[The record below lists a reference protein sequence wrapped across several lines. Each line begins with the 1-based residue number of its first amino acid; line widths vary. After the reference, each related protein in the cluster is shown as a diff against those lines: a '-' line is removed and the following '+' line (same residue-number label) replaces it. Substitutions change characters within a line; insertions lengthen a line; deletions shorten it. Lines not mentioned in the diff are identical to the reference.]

1 MRILLDE
8 DFWPGFIPG
17 AIVHFIMVFTRITI
31 FPFECKISCDEII
44 YYDIPISLFYFF
56 LGDLGIAFFSI
67 VFGGMLWGLY
77 GFLILKM
84 IRRFF
89 RSRGIG

>member
-44 YYDIPISLFYFF
+44 YYDIPISLF
-56 LGDLGIAFFSI
+56 
-67 VFGGMLWGLY
+67 
-77 GFLILKM
+77 
-84 IRRFF
+84 
-89 RSRGIG
+89 